1 MKKNFFAVVF
11 FALSVFLGG
20 NVMAGVNNSSE
31 AKNVS
36 NTKTVIEGKV
46 VDKNTLETL
55 AGVKIMLNGQKVY
68 TDLDGRFTISTFPT
82 GKARLKASLIS
93 YEEQDVEIDL
103 STSNSLQIKLAQH

>member
-1 MKKNFFAVVF
+1 
-11 FALSVFLGG
+11 
-20 NVMAGVNNSSE
+20 
-31 AKNVS
+31 
-36 NTKTVIEGKV
+36 
-46 VDKNTLETL
+46 
-55 AGVKIMLNGQKVY
+55 MLNGQKVY